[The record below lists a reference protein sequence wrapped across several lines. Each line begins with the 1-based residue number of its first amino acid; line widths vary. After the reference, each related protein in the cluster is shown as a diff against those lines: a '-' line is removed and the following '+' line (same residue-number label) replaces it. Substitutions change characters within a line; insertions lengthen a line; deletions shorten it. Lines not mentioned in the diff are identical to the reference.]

1 MRFADKRPRYKRNGR
16 DSAIEL
22 LSAKC
27 KAPQTVGLNESIPL
41 TFKWLGKR
49 KFDPDVYAESEFR
62 TFWAAKCGARGILF
76 ATSFT
81 IPHHC
86 VRFEFCQ
93 EFG

>member
-1 MRFADKRPRYKRNGR
+1 PSRPSSAVPPEERSVRFADKRPRYKRNGR

-49 KFDPDVYAESEFR
+49 KLYSDEYAE
-62 TFWAAKCGARGILF
+62 
-76 ATSFT
+76 
-81 IPHHC
+81 
-86 VRFEFCQ
+86 FEFQ
-93 EFG
+93 IY